1 MRKFKNSR
9 FFIVFLFF
17 LGLVYFYDT
26 DLYYE
31 LKTSMLSN
39 GQIEVDE
46 NNNNLEK
53 SDETSEDDV
62 VSLIKTDEL
71 MSPLRV
77 YFFDVGQA
85 DSTLIQF
92 DDEYMLI
99 DAGNN
104 EDGKGLVNYLKSLGV
119 DKFKYVV
126 GTHAHED
133 HIGGMDDVIESFE
146 IDKFF
151 MPDVIT
157 TTLTFED
164 VLDSLL
170 EKEMYFDTP
179 KINDTFKLGDAVI
192 EVIYVGDDEKDLN
205 NTSIV
210 IRVIYDNVSFLL
222 TGDAE
227 TSAENI
233 ILKSGT
239 DISST
244 VLKAGHHGSSTS
256 SSNNFLKK
264 VNPSFAVIS
273 SGKGNSYGHPHDE
286 LINRLNKFNIKFY
299 RTDELGTIIAS
310 TDGKDI
316 SFTNIS
322 TNIDG

>member
-1 MRKFKNSR
+1 MRKFKNSK

-31 LKTSMLSN
+31 LKASMLPN
-39 GQIEVDE
+39 DEVVVDDNANNLTEKEEVD
-46 NNNNLEK
+46 
-53 SDETSEDDV
+53 DAV
-62 VSLIKTDEL
+62 VLIKGDEL
-71 MSPLRV
+71 LSPLRV

-85 DSTLIQF
+85 DSILIQF
-92 DDEYMLI
+92 NNEYMLI

-104 EDGKGLVNYLKSLGV
+104 EDGKPLVDYLKKMGI
-119 DKFKYVV
+119 KKIKYAV

-133 HIGGMDDVIESFE
+133 HIGGMDNVIDSFE

-157 TTLTFED
+157 TTMTFED

-170 EKEMYFDTP
+170 KKDMYFDTP
-179 KINDTFKLGDAVI
+179 KINDSFKLGDAHF
-192 EVIYVGDDEKDLN
+192 EVLYVGNDEKDLN

-210 IRVIYDNVSFLL
+210 LRMVYNNVSFLF

-227 TSAENI
+227 NSAENI
-233 ILKSGT
+233 ILKSEK

-256 SSNNFLKK
+256 SSTNFLKRVK
-264 VNPSFAVIS
+264 PGFVVIS
-273 SGKGNSYGHPHDE
+273 SGKGNSYGHPHDQ
-286 LINRLNKFNIKFY
+286 LLNRLNKFNVKVY
-299 RTDELGTIIAS
+299 RTDELGTIVAS
-310 TDGKDI
+310 SDGKDI